1 METSVILIIVFIVL
15 MIAVL
20 FYILKRMVNKMDQE
34 SKSYFLNNLQDYDKL
49 IDEKESKLET
59 IKESLESLKEQ
70 ESKNQSEGKEDHSKM
85 DPSALQAVISPDL
98 QDGNI
103 LKTMREIQD
112 KFQLQHDATI
122 KQFVKNHPEDKNKT
136 KEYKLCQNVL
146 NLLTFDFAYELETT
160 MEKERWN
167 KVLVKL
173 NDETKQYL
181 KKQKCFEKPF
191 NEARI
196 WIEDRA
202 KETDPNIYILTGEK
216 DKNYNDIDSR
226 IQMKYDESIYLG
238 LMICYQNKLY
248 DYSLR

>member
-70 ESKNQSEGKEDHSKM
+70 ESKNQSEGKEDHSRM

-112 KFQLQHDATI
+112 KFQLEHDATI
-122 KQFVKNHPEDKNKT
+122 KQFVEEHPEDKSKT

-160 MEKERWN
+160 MEEARWN
-167 KVLVKL
+167 KVLSKL
-173 NDETKQYL
+173 NDETKEYL
-181 KKQKCFEKPF
+181 TKQKCLEKTF
-191 NEARI
+191 AEARI
-196 WIEDRA
+196 WIEDRI

>member
-70 ESKNQSEGKEDHSKM
+70 ESKNQSEGKEDHSRM

-122 KQFVKNHPEDKNKT
+122 KQFVKIIQKIRT
-136 KEYKLCQNVL
+136 KRKSTNY
-146 NLLTFDFAYELETT
+146 
-160 MEKERWN
+160 
-167 KVLVKL
+167 VKM
-173 NDETKQYL
+173 Y
-181 KKQKCFEKPF
+181 
-191 NEARI
+191 
-196 WIEDRA
+196 
-202 KETDPNIYILTGEK
+202 
-216 DKNYNDIDSR
+216 
-226 IQMKYDESIYLG
+226 
-238 LMICYQNKLY
+238 
-248 DYSLR
+248 

>member
-1 METSVILIIVFIVL
+1 
-15 MIAVL
+15 
-20 FYILKRMVNKMDQE
+20 MDQE

-122 KQFVKNHPEDKNKT
+122 KQFVKEHPEDKEKT

-160 MEKERWN
+160 MEEARWN
-167 KVLVKL
+167 KVLVQL

-181 KKQKCFEKPF
+181 EKQKCLKKPF

-196 WIEDRA
+196 WIEERA
-202 KETDPNIYILTGEK
+202 KETDPNIYIVIGEK
-216 DKNYNDIDSR
+216 DKTYNDMDSR
-226 IQMKYDESIYLG
+226 IQTKYDESIYLG